1 MKKLFT
7 IALTLVLTFSLAACG
22 CEAQKTTPA
31 TTAPTKAPTT
41 APTTTPTTAPTTA
54 PTTVPTTIPP
64 MDPTL
69 ETNIPDPSVDTS
81 MPDVTEFMPTD
92 GTETETTED
101 NAGMTNRA
109 R

>member
-1 MKKLFT
+1 MKKSFALLMAVCMVFT
-7 IALTLVLTFSLAACG
+7 LCACG
-22 CEAQKTTPA
+22 RNRPA
-31 TTAPTKAPTT
+31 ETNL
-41 APTTTPTTAPTTA
+41 TTAPTTA
-54 PTTVPTTIPP
+54 PATTAPTTHATMPTV
-64 MDPTL
+64 DPTM

>member
-1 MKKLFT
+1 MKKSF
-7 IALTLVLTFSLAACG
+7 ALLMAICMVISLCACG
-22 CEAQKTTPA
+22 RNKPAETMPTTTPTTVPA
-31 TTAPTKAPTT
+31 TTAPTTHATMPS
-41 APTTTPTTAPTTA
+41 
-54 PTTVPTTIPP
+54 V
-64 MDPTL
+64 DPTM

-92 GTETETTED
+92 GTETETTEG